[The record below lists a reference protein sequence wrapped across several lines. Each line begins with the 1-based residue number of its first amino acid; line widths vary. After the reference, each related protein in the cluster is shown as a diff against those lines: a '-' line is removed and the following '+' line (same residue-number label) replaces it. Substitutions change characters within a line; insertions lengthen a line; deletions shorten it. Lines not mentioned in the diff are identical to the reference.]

1 MSENMSERDIHG
13 IFTVFKQEC
22 PLIHK
27 AYEALGRT
35 IHEDGGPLPD
45 KYRWLVKVAVSGACG
60 HTRALETH
68 IAKARAA
75 GAADAEILHT
85 LLLLVQTSGF
95 PAFMEAY
102 SVFKQ
107 QG

>member
-1 MSENMSERDIHG
+1 MTDNVSVRDIHG
-13 IFTVFKQEC
+13 IFTVFKQEY
-22 PLIHK
+22 PAIHK

-60 HTRALETH
+60 HTRALKTH

>member
-1 MSENMSERDIHG
+1 MGDNASVRDIHEQ
-13 IFTVFKQEC
+13 FTVFKQEY
-22 PLIHK
+22 PAIYK

-35 IHEDGGPLPD
+35 IHEDSGPLPE
-45 KYRWLVKVAVSGACG
+45 KYRWLIKVAVSGASG
-60 HTRALETH
+60 HGRALETH

-75 GAADAEILHT
+75 GAADAEILHA

-102 SVFKQ
+102 AVFKQ